1 MIIPVNALESYKD
14 QYKIVIL
21 GGSGQL
27 GSELKKIDDNNYF
40 LFFPNRNDLDLRSE
54 HEISNF
60 FNNNEFDLIINL
72 AAYTDV
78 DKAEIEK
85 EEALLL
91 NHTVPRIL
99 AQETNKSNIGLIHIS
114 TDYVFGNKSLGP
126 FDIDS
131 QKDPINHYGLSKSL
145 GEDDVLQFN
154 NKSMVIRMASVFSI
168 YGKNF
173 VKTIMNYMK
182 EKNQLEVVSDQL
194 ISVTSAYDFSNNL
207 ISLVDLYRSQINKP
221 FDRIMHF
228 TNKEFTSWYQMAEFI
243 LKEMNKNGKIVD
255 CELKPIELSKWEAE
269 AKRPIDSRLSVDF
282 SFMEKN
288 DIFIPHWKESLKE
301 TVKKLL

>member
-85 EEALLL
+85 
-91 NHTVPRIL
+91 

>member
-1 MIIPVNALESYKD
+1 LESYKD

-27 GSELKKIDDNNYF
+27 GSELKTINNNNYF
-40 LFFPNRNDLDLRSE
+40 LIFPNRNDLDLRSQ

-91 NHTVPRIL
+91 NHTAPRIL
-99 AQETNKSNIGLIHIS
+99 AQETSKSNIGLIHIS

-126 FDIDS
+126 YYIDS

-168 YGKNF
+168 YGK
-173 VKTIMNYMK
+173 
-182 EKNQLEVVSDQL
+182 
-194 ISVTSAYDFSNNL
+194 
-207 ISLVDLYRSQINKP
+207 
-221 FDRIMHF
+221 
-228 TNKEFTSWYQMAEFI
+228 
-243 LKEMNKNGKIVD
+243 
-255 CELKPIELSKWEAE
+255 
-269 AKRPIDSRLSVDF
+269 
-282 SFMEKN
+282 
-288 DIFIPHWKESLKE
+288 
-301 TVKKLL
+301 KLC

>member
-54 HEISNF
+54 DEISNF
-60 FNNNEFDLIINL
+60 FNNYEFDLIINL

-126 FDIDS
+126 FDIESYVED
-131 QKDPINHYGLSKSL
+131 LSIQL
-145 GEDDVLQFN
+145 N
-154 NKSMVIRMASVFSI
+154 
-168 YGKNF
+168 GKNF